1 MLIRNLRL
9 WLPKGKPLIIQNDF
23 TGLKLSDGDHVEL
36 KKAAMEDGTVFDY
49 NHAGTYKCVYLVT
62 PASGEAYLV
71 ARNITVTPREAETDG
86 SNGGQEQ
93 ESGDDEPEAD
103 PVLPTISPED
113 APETLEEPE
122 ETEEPEEEE
131 AEGFSDEETEDGS
144 HQVDIVQGN
153 EFNIELDHED
163 GRYQTGEMV
172 NFSGDIPQGS
182 LIAVGTSLVEAN
194 QTENTEDLL
203 YAEVS
208 YDEGTNSFSFEMPE
222 DDVALS
228 VLYDQAEGG
237 ISTVAASDGDL
248 WDDSTDIEANTYY
261 YYSDGKLHPF
271 DSVMGQG
278 GNDSYKYIRY
288 KAGGKTYTVYAYC
301 MQHSKQSPPSGTTY
315 KNMVELDEG
324 GDDRYLRKAMFYGY
338 GGPGWG
344 GTFNGYNINP
354 SWKNTAVPPRPV
366 QCSIIW
372 SIIYMTG
379 NPDLAAP
386 FRQLPKHVKRDQG
399 SPFKDAGSNDHGT
412 DTRAQCFCN
421 GNRARHLHGR
431 QMQLL

>member
-1 MLIRNLRL
+1 
-9 WLPKGKPLIIQNDF
+9 
-23 TGLKLSDGDHVEL
+23 
-36 KKAAMEDGTVFDY
+36 
-49 NHAGTYKCVYLVT
+49 
-62 PASGEAYLV
+62 
-71 ARNITVTPREAETDG
+71 
-86 SNGGQEQ
+86 
-93 ESGDDEPEAD
+93 
-103 PVLPTISPED
+103 
-113 APETLEEPE
+113 
-122 ETEEPEEEE
+122 
-131 AEGFSDEETEDGS
+131 
-144 HQVDIVQGN
+144 
-153 EFNIELDHED
+153 
-163 GRYQTGEMV
+163 MV

-261 YYSDGKLHPF
+261 YYSDGNCIRLILLWDRAEMIP
-271 DSVMGQG
+271 
-278 GNDSYKYIRY
+278 NKYIRY

-344 GTFNGYNINP
+344 GTFNGYNIK
-354 SWKNTAVPPRPV
+354 SIMEKYG
-366 QCSIIW
+366 CS
-372 SIIYMTG
+372 SE
-379 NPDLAAP
+379 
-386 FRQLPKHVKRDQG
+386 
-399 SPFKDAGSNDHGT
+399 
-412 DTRAQCFCN
+412 TRA
-421 GNRARHLHGR
+421 
-431 QMQLL
+431 MQHYLVDYLYDGESGFGGSLSTTAKTMLKEIKAAFQRCRIQRPWN

>member
-1 MLIRNLRL
+1 
-9 WLPKGKPLIIQNDF
+9 
-23 TGLKLSDGDHVEL
+23 
-36 KKAAMEDGTVFDY
+36 
-49 NHAGTYKCVYLVT
+49 
-62 PASGEAYLV
+62 
-71 ARNITVTPREAETDG
+71 
-86 SNGGQEQ
+86 
-93 ESGDDEPEAD
+93 
-103 PVLPTISPED
+103 
-113 APETLEEPE
+113 
-122 ETEEPEEEE
+122 
-131 AEGFSDEETEDGS
+131 
-144 HQVDIVQGN
+144 
-153 EFNIELDHED
+153 
-163 GRYQTGEMV
+163 MV

-344 GTFNGYNINP
+344 GTFNGYNIK
-354 SWKNTAVPPRPV
+354 SIMEKYG
-366 QCSIIW
+366 CS
-372 SIIYMTG
+372 SE
-379 NPDLAAP
+379 
-386 FRQLPKHVKRDQG
+386 
-399 SPFKDAGSNDHGT
+399 
-412 DTRAQCFCN
+412 TRA
-421 GNRARHLHGR
+421 
-431 QMQLL
+431 MQHYLVDYLYDGESGFGGSLSTTAKNMLKEIKAALAKMPDPTTMELTPGLSASADRKSVV